1 MNQKEAD
8 TFIHSLNNGADVRFT
23 FRETRFYIECW
34 QEDGESFLSLSR
46 YRIFHAEERIE
57 QFWECSAPSAA
68 LCAEKFLSARLWDG
82 RSFREA
88 RDEFSFIDV
97 GGTE

>member
-8 TFIHSLNNGADVRFT
+8 AFIQALNNGADVRFV

-46 YRIFHAEERIE
+46 YRIYHAEERLE
-57 QFWECSAPSAA
+57 QFWECSAPSPA
-68 LCAEKFLSARLWDG
+68 LCAEKFLSAGLWGG

-88 RDEFSFIDV
+88 RDEFLFSDA
-97 GGTE
+97 GGAE